1 MVFPLNEIASCK
13 WEIPRDREKGMR
25 VPGIVYSNKEL
36 IKGIESDE
44 SLNQVVNVSR
54 LPGIVGASIAMPDIH
69 LGYGFP
75 IGGVAAF
82 DLDEGVISPGGVG
95 YDMNCG
101 IRLIRTNLSEKETR
115 SNIEPL
121 INTIFT
127 NIPSG
132 VGRIGKLKLSQ
143 DDTENLLEEGV
154 EQAIRMGF
162 GWSKDTERIEEGGV
176 LKQANREKVSQKARA
191 RGFPQLGSLGAG
203 NHFLEV
209 QVVDKIYDVDTAVKF
224 GLYSEGQI
232 TVMIHTGSRGFGHQV
247 ATDYLE
253 VMGDAMKK
261 YGLTVPDRQLASV
274 PYRSREAQDYIGAMG
289 AAANF
294 GFSNRQIITHWI
306 RESFRSVFNRD
317 AEEMGMDIVYDV
329 CHNIAKVEEHLVDG
343 KKRDLMV
350 HRKGATRA
358 FPAGRKELPL
368 LYRETGHPVIIP
380 GTMGT
385 SSYVLV
391 GTQRALDE
399 TFGSTCHGSG
409 RVMSRSR
416 AVKEYTS
423 QAVASSLEQRGTYVR
438 AATKYVLQEEAPLA
452 YKDVDKVVGSV
463 ECAGISK
470 IVARL
475 RPIGVM
481 KG

>member
-452 YKDVDKVVGSV
+452 YKDVEKVVGSV